1 MNVLHYIVILLQ
13 DYNFRLFWAELL
25 FMLFLPRRSRYA
37 LRMLVWL
44 PLLVLPPVLGEF
56 VQADAFRIGNY
67 TWSFMLWYAY
77 SIFAFAFCNKA
88 NVGTLIYAVVSAYAL
103 QNVFADFEIFM
114 RLTWFDERSIACSAA
129 GLALMVVIYVAGFF
143 LFIVPW
149 SKKLKMGLTVNRA
162 SMLAISAATLL
173 IINVLSSFMVNA
185 SITDQN
191 LADLGLLFGICTLV
205 IMALLSNVYDKSYIQ
220 YEKEMMDR
228 MLFEQDRQRKLAQQ
242 TIDLINMKC
251 HDMKHQ
257 LAAWRKDAGGVPD
270 EFYNKTLD
278 SISIY
283 DSYFN
288 TGNRS
293 LDLVL
298 TEKSLRCNNLHI
310 NFTCIADGAALGFMS
325 ASDIYSF
332 FGNAI
337 DNAVECLMNYGE
349 DKRNLSL
356 NVRKVRQGW
365 LSITV
370 ENYCEDNLSFEGGL
384 PVTTKTDDKGYHGFG
399 TKSMRYIVEELY
411 GGHLSMERKG
421 NIFCVTAVMPMEN
434 KS

>member
-185 SITDQN
+185 STTDQN

-251 HDMKHQ
+251 HDMRHQ
-257 LAAWRKDAGGVPD
+257 IREIGISKSLNSEVID
-270 EFYNKTLD
+270 EMEKSITL
-278 SISIY
+278 Y
-283 DSYFN
+283 DTMVK
-288 TGNRS
+288 TGNEA
-293 LDLVL
+293 LDVILS
-298 TEKSLRCNNLHI
+298 EKSLLCYRKGIVL
-310 NFTCIADGAALGFMS
+310 TCVADGGRLDFMS
-325 ASDIYSF
+325 ATDLYSL

-337 DNAVECLMNYGE
+337 DNAIEAVMKIDDPDGRIIGLRIHAVGQMVTVNLKNSFAGE
-349 DKRNLSL
+349 LKLDDD
-356 NVRKVRQGW
+356 G
-365 LSITV
+365 
-370 ENYCEDNLSFEGGL
+370 F
-384 PVTTKTDDKGYHGFG
+384 PVTTKEDKRYHGFG
-399 TKSMRYIVEELY
+399 LKSIRYVVEKY
-411 GGHLSMERKG
+411 DGS
-421 NIFCVTAVMPMEN
+421 VAVQVEDGMFNLNFLVPLPLQ
-434 KS
+434 